1 MELVFITLSAGVI
14 ALVSALFVTLKMLRK
29 NIGTKE
35 MVRVHEAIKEGAKA
49 YIHKQFK
56 IITPFIIVLA
66 LILGFSLQSPFP
78 GLTFALGAFLSAF
91 AGYVGMIV
99 AVNANLRTAEAS
111 RSSLKEAFKTA
122 FHSGAIMGLTL
133 TGIGL
138 LGVTVLYLFCGEDP
152 SRIIGLGFG
161 ASLTALFARVGGGI
175 FTKAADMGADLV
187 GKVEKGIPED
197 DPRNPAVIADQV
209 GDNVGDIAGTGADVF
224 QSYICTLIAAILVG
238 FQEGMKV
245 GGLEKALEWS
255 FFPIVIMAVGV
266 FASIFAL
273 LLIRVDK
280 DRTLIVVDQGIFA
293 ASLFVVAASYFVTN
307 FVFEGNLNPFYV
319 IVVGIVTVFLF
330 AFFTEY
336 YTLHGYSPVKAIANS
351 CRTGAATNVLMGLA
365 VGLEST
371 AIPIIVFCVAIFL
384 SYQISGLFGISLL
397 SIGFLSIT
405 AIIMSMSA
413 YGPIVDNS
421 QGIIKMAHIKDEKAS
436 ENAHTLDS
444 IGNTAKAIC
453 KSYAVGASGLAQV
466 ALFSAFIE
474 AANLNSI
481 NLMNSQVIIGAII
494 GGMTTFLFS
503 SFLFK
508 AVGKAAFEMIAEVRR
523 QFKEIAG
530 LAEGKADPN
539 YVKCIDISS
548 KSALKG
554 LFAPAAISIIV
565 PLAVG
570 FIFGAEAVGGL
581 IIGNIATVLPMA
593 LLLMNSG
600 TAWDNAKKYI
610 ESGELGGKGT
620 PAHAAAVIGDTI
632 GDPFKDTAGPSLDIL
647 INVIGSIALLFAA
660 MF

>member
-1 MELVFITLSAGVI
+1 MGLLLVVLSAGAV
-14 ALVSALFVTLKMLRK
+14 ALVSALLITLKMLRK
-29 NIGTKE
+29 KVESKE
-35 MVRVHEAIKEGAKA
+35 MTKVHEAIKEGAKA
-49 YIHKQFK
+49 YIHRQFK
-56 IITPFIIVLA
+56 TITPFIIVLA
-66 LILGFSLQSPFP
+66 IILSISLQSPFP

-91 AGYVGMIV
+91 AGYVGMMV
-99 AVNANLRTAEAS
+99 AINANLRTAEAS

-122 FHSGAIMGLTL
+122 FHSGSIMGLTL

-138 LGVTVLYLFCGEDP
+138 LGVTVLYLLSGENP
-152 SRIIGLGFG
+152 SQIIGLGFG

-238 FQEGMKV
+238 FQEGMKI

-255 FFPIVIMAVGV
+255 FFPIVIMSVGI

-273 LLIRVDK
+273 FFIRVEK
-280 DRTLIVVDQGIFA
+280 ERTLIVVDQGIFVT
-293 ASLFVVAASYFVTN
+293 SLFVIVVTYFITN

-319 IVVGIVTVFLF
+319 IIIGIVTVFLF

-336 YTLHGYSPVKAIANS
+336 YTLHGYSPVKAIAES

-371 AIPIIVFCVAIFL
+371 AIPIIVFCTAIFL
-384 SYQISGLFGISLL
+384 SYWILGLFGISLL

-421 QGIIKMAHIKDEKAS
+421 QGIIKMAHIKDKRAS
-436 ENAHTLDS
+436 ESTHVLDS

-466 ALFSAFIE
+466 ALFSAFVE
-474 AANLNSI
+474 AANLSSI
-481 NLMNSQVIIGAII
+481 NLMNSQVIIGVIV

-508 AVGKAAFEMIAEVRR
+508 AVGKAAFEMIAEVRK
-523 QFKEIAG
+523 QFKEIKG
-530 LAEGKADPN
+530 LAGGRVDPD

-554 LFAPAAISIIV
+554 LFAPAIISIFI

-610 ESGELGGKGT
+610 ESGEVGGKGT
-620 PAHAAAVIGDTI
+620 SAHAAAVIGDTI

-647 INVIGSIALLFAA
+647 INVIGSVALLFAA